1 MSLIKDLLIEK
12 KLIEVSEE
20 IDSFM
25 ESNDIGQGTLLQSI
39 EFDKSVYENSDQVH
53 DFLKAHYLDHMLTE
67 EDDKKYSAMLYDEI
81 GFIYDSMKSI
91 QIREGVV
98 IVVGQLRFDPTE
110 EHMGFKLESKTMKFS
125 ESLPSI
131 IELAKVINGFHASYG
146 KVELTKAHLKS
157 FKENFEKN
165 SYGVDVSID
174 FDHETREAAGWLK
187 EVYLSDDGTRLYG
200 VVKWTPKGA
209 LSLNDREFRYF
220 SPEFTLNFVHPHNGK
235 SYGPTLMGG
244 ALVNR
249 PFLKMDAIVEL
260 NDKNKKKG
268 NSQMETI
275 SLSEHTAKVSEL
287 QKSVS
292 ELKLSENT
300 LKTEKEK
307 VEADI
312 VKLSDELKTMKAEII
327 KKEADAQ
334 HQKLFTEGK
343 INKAQLDALKEGK
356 TLIDVLS
363 LSEGM
368 NTAPKGDK
376 GKETPVQ
383 LSEAEMKLC
392 KAMDLTPEEYVQFNE
407 GAE

>member
-1 MSLIKDLLIEK
+1 MSLIKELLLEK
-12 KLIEVSEE
+12 KLVEVSEE
-20 IDSFM
+20 IDAFM

-39 EFDKSVYENSDQVH
+39 EFDKSVYENKEQVT
-53 DFLKAHYLDHMLTE
+53 DFLKAHYLGHMLVD
-67 EDDKKYSAMLYDEI
+67 EDEKKYSAMLYDDI
-81 GFIYDSMKSI
+81 GFIPGSMKTI
-91 QIREGVV
+91 EIRQGVD
-98 IVVGQLRFDPTE
+98 IVVGQLRHVSYDE
-110 EHMGFKLESKTMKFS
+110 QMGFKLGGESVKFS

-131 IELAKVINGFHASYG
+131 IEIACVVSGFHASYG

-157 FKENFEKN
+157 FKENFESN
-165 SYGVDVSID
+165 AYGVDVSID

-187 EVYLSDDGTRLYG
+187 EVYLSEDGTRLYG
-200 VVKWTPKGA
+200 VVRWTPKGA

-220 SPEFTLNFVHPHNGK
+220 SPEFTLNFVHPHTGVAH
-235 SYGPTLMGG
+235 GPTLMGG

-249 PFLKMDAIVEL
+249 PFLKMDAIVGL
-260 NDKNKKKG
+260 NEKNKKGK
-268 NSQMETI
+268 SQMETI

-287 QKSVS
+287 QKNVS

-307 VEADI
+307 IEAQM

-334 HQKLFTEGK
+334 HQKLFTDGK

-356 TLIDVLS
+356 SLVDVLS

-368 NTAPKGDK
+368 NTAAKGDQ

-392 KAMDLTPEEYVQFNE
+392 KAMDLTPEEYAKFNE
-407 GAE
+407 GAL